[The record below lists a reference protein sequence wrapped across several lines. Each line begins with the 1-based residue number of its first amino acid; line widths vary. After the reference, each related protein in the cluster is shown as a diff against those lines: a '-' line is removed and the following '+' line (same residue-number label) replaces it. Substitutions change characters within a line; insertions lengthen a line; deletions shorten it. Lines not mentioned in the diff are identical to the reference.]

1 MEYLVDDIKVV
12 NNSNDGEINLLKR
25 KEEKLENKKII
36 NENINDNINT
46 DSVNVRD
53 NK

>member
-1 MEYLVDDIKVV
+1 MEYLVNDIKVV